1 MVDTQKL
8 CKRIDESGL
17 KKYYIASK
25 VGLTTYGLQKKINN
39 QTQFKANEI
48 EELCIILKI
57 KTLEEKEKIF
67 LQNMLAKWKQKSC
80 KKRVNTH
87 RPKFVFTQN
96 KETHKRNLFIHN
108 RRF

>member
-67 LQNMLAKWKQKSC
+67 FAKYVGKME
-80 KKRVNTH
+80 KRVNTH